1 MNEIFMWFQ
10 KHPTAQWILKTSVY
24 VLIIVLA
31 VLFARRFIRAIL
43 STEGKNEKQQT
54 IFPILKQVLYGVV
67 YFFAFSLLLEVFG
80 VSSTPIWTMASA
92 MSVAIGFGAQEVLKD
107 VFSGMLIL
115 LEGQYVVGDTVEING
130 DTGEVEQI
138 NLRTTILRDWINGAV
153 HIISNGDI
161 RTVTNLSKNYMI
173 AIVDLPIPYEVE
185 LDSTLKLI
193 KNLAANYPKNKDIY
207 EAINVLGV
215 RDFDLRNMIVRLS
228 VKTKAGENWSVERDL
243 RRYFKNE
250 LEKNDIYLPHMAIH
264 VREDKRKKDESI

>member
-1 MNEIFMWFQ
+1 MNDIFIWFQ
-10 KHPTAQWILKTSVY
+10 KHPTAQWFLKTSVY

-228 VKTKAGENWSVERDL
+228 VKTKAGANWSVERDL